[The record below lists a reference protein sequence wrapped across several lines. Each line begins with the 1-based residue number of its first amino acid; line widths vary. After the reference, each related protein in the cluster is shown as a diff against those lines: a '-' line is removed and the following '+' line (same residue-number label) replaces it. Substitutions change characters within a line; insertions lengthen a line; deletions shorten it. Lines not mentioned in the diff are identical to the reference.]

1 MPSRYEGIIGAAT
14 VVGCL
19 QHGAGVCDEQFTGSP
34 LVELKGRSL
43 ASSRED
49 ENFLTALRHS
59 ATVKTGE
66 FPPAALVELYHEPGA
81 VAARL
86 RRLHL
91 IIVDCH
97 PRKTVTKIEKKFH
110 RQITCVRDTGA
121 VSITPIPL
129 WDSEAWRCRYVFG
142 YSLDDSDKPVFL
154 VWPNLCQAPSIQNL
168 GLEHFYAAFGLGCS
182 RNLRA
187 SSAYAL
193 GVSEHTISEDC
204 SVSMDIVPAA
214 APATR
219 HTLRNAHSEESKN
232 YSAGGGG
239 TTGCG

>member
-1 MPSRYEGIIGAAT
+1 MCRYDSTARAPCPNEIGFLTEGRGYNFQELSTDEKQSQREEAFARATVAFPRAQRFCFIMCPLDMKGIVGAAT

-34 LVELKGRSL
+34 LLVELKARSL

-59 ATVKTGE
+59 ATIKTGE

-91 IIVDCH
+91 IIVDLCH

-129 WDSEAWRCRYVFG
+129 WNNEAWRCRYVFG
-142 YSLDDSDKPVFL
+142 YRLDDSDKPVFL
-154 VWPNLCQAPSIQNL
+154 IWP
-168 GLEHFYAAFGLGCS
+168 E
-182 RNLRA
+182 R
-187 SSAYAL
+187 
-193 GVSEHTISEDC
+193 T
-204 SVSMDIVPAA
+204 
-214 APATR
+214 
-219 HTLRNAHSEESKN
+219 ESN
-232 YSAGGGG
+232 GF
-239 TTGCG
+239 C